1 MKKNEKVQLEHKV
14 KLIEDDNDK
23 LRRILERKEKE
34 LEAKEIRFE
43 ELRPWLLKFGKNDER
58 LMNIISRASKE
69 QKKKNVAGLLS
80 EVETLRA

>member
-58 LMNIISRASKE
+58 LMNLISRASKE

>member
-1 MKKNEKVQLEHKV
+1 MQIEHKI

-58 LMNIISRASKE
+58 LMNLISRASKE

>member
-1 MKKNEKVQLEHKV
+1 MKKNEKVQIEHKI

-58 LMNIISRASKE
+58 LMNLISRASKE